1 MPAALEG
8 GTQTIGI
15 IVSKHHDEDNVT
27 ISSHDGCYLSFR
39 LDRIILTDEHIPPIL
54 LAFYDVVT

>member
-15 IVSKHHDEDNVT
+15 IVSKHNDEDNVT
-27 ISSHDGCYLSFR
+27 ISSHDGCY
-39 LDRIILTDEHIPPIL
+39 RIILTDEHIPPIL